1 MGIRF
6 PPPLFGVDDT
16 ETRSRCF
23 VDIVATADRQLRK
36 EEVVERAQ
44 VALTKPDGGSYST
57 RYLRR
62 IIDTYIQLGVLK
74 QTDDHISVYEFATDW
89 RENKIDFAEFLW
101 SAVKRRWAIEGAF
114 PEGIEGLYDIHQ
126 VVKNAESPLSSTEIR
141 SRLETD
147 HGYEFNTE
155 GIRGY
160 LPLMESLDA
169 LADTEQGYVTTA
181 PERFSERFRNAD
193 IGWQFEQWLKREGVN
208 TSPPSDRVKRD
219 LGKYVMYRE
228 CGGHGRHRTLLNTA
242 RKDYLDDSVLTNSAS
257 TQIRRA
263 DKYVEQRNHRREL
276 RDEITARFDGIDSRS
291 LSGLSTTAL
300 EQMAA
305 AANEKEARRIKA
317 GTGSGF
323 SRRDLEAKVPTDRDA
338 YTFPDSFELYEWQR
352 EAAKKW
358 FTSTG
363 SQPEHGIAQV
373 ITGAGKTV
381 MALEVLRE
389 WLETHPDGVV
399 TVVVPTKV
407 LMQQWLEE
415 LVDTLGV
422 PAADIGWVGDGQKDD
437 FSDGTRILVSIVN
450 SAVKDDHLGTA
461 VDDAGV
467 EHHLLIADECHRYTG
482 EKFSNV
488 FSYYRTA
495 ALGLSATP
503 LSNIES
509 DERSPEDEMLVEELG
524 EIYYHLSYDKGLD
537 YGLIPEFRINY
548 VGFELTAAER
558 TAYDRLTDGV
568 VDAVSDIE
576 KRYQRQLYELDGNF
590 AQKLNSIK
598 NSSDTPSPAITDY
611 FEYTQERRELIAD
624 AVARQA
630 ITLELLQ
637 ETIDADKKTIVF
649 QERIKQLERMV
660 APKEARGRDS
670 TTGEIVETDID
681 RAQLY
686 EQYPALEQVDKK
698 LEDLFFTSDYR
709 PVMYH
714 SGVRNSAWNDFAIEW
729 FRDDGF
735 ANVMLSVKAL
745 IEGVDVPDADVGI
758 VRVSSG
764 SIRQRI
770 QTLGRV
776 LRTGDNPDTKSELF
790 VLYARD
796 TVDADIFDKYDWRDE
811 LSRADIRHLTWE
823 TADDNIEGTLRLA
836 TDEEIPE
843 PPSEESVPD
852 PAELSQGD
860 RYDGPRRGFQFS
872 VNADG
877 EPYTKEGERRF
888 IENEAYQDVA
898 DYVHRQKGGGTVTVN
913 DANHAITYLDTG
925 MVFVGVVP
933 DPDDITYAETQSPGL
948 TDETDIE
955 LDDLQ

>member
-6 PPPLFGVDDT
+6 PPPLFGINNT
-16 ETRSRCF
+16 ESRSQCF
-23 VDIVATADRQLRK
+23 VNIVEAADQKLSK
-36 EEVVERAQ
+36 DELIERAKS
-44 VALTKPDGGSYST
+44 VLTKSDGNSYST
-57 RYLRR
+57 QYLRR
-62 IIDTYIQLGVLK
+62 IIHTYIQLGVLK
-74 QTDDHISVYEFATDW
+74 EGDDHISVYEFATDW
-89 RENKIDFAEFLW
+89 QETKIDFAEFLW
-101 SAVKRRWAIEGAF
+101 SAVKRKWAIEGAF
-114 PEGIEGLYDIHQ
+114 PDGIKGLYDIHQ
-126 VVKNAESPLSSTEIR
+126 VVKHAESPLPRAEILHL
-141 SRLETD
+141 LETD

-160 LPLMESLDA
+160 LPLMENLGA
-169 LADTEQGYVTTA
+169 LESTERGYVTTA
-181 PERFSERFRNAD
+181 PSRFSERLRNAD
-193 IGWQFEQWLKREGVN
+193 ICWQFEQWLKREGAN
-208 TSPPSDRVKRD
+208 ASPPSDRVKRD

-228 CGGHGRHRTLLNTA
+228 CGGHGRHRMLLDTA
-242 RKDYLDDSVLTNSAS
+242 REDYLDDSILTDSAS
-257 TQIRRA
+257 AQLRRA
-263 DKYVEQRNHRREL
+263 DKYIEQRNCRREL
-276 RDEITARFDGIDSRS
+276 RDEITDRFDGIDSRL

-300 EQMAA
+300 GQIAA
-305 AANEKEARRIKA
+305 ASNEEEARRIKA
-317 GTGSGF
+317 GTGSGL
-323 SRRDLEAKVPTDRDA
+323 SRRDLELKVPVNRDA

-352 EAAKKW
+352 EAADRW
-358 FTSTG
+358 FESTG
-363 SQPEHGIAQV
+363 SQSEHGIAQV

-381 MALEVLRE
+381 MALEVLQE
-389 WLETHPDGVV
+389 WLKAHPDGVV

-407 LMQQWLEE
+407 LMQQWLQE
-415 LVDTLGV
+415 LVETLAV
-422 PAADIGWVGDGQKDD
+422 PAGDIGWVGDGQKDE
-437 FSDGTRILVSIVN
+437 FSSRTRILVTIVN
-450 SAVKDDHLGTA
+450 SAIKNDYLETTLDD
-461 VDDAGV
+461 VGV
-467 EHHLLIADECHRYTG
+467 EQHLLIADECHRYTG

-488 FSYYRTA
+488 FSYHRTA

-509 DERSPEDEMLVEELG
+509 DERSPEDEMLIEELG
-524 EIYYHLSYDKGLD
+524 EIYYHLSYDEGLEH
-537 YGLIPEFRINY
+537 GLIPEFRINY

-558 TAYDRLTDGV
+558 TAYDRLTDDV
-568 VDAVSDIE
+568 VNAVTDIE
-576 KRYQRQLYELDGNF
+576 KQYQRQLYELDGNF

-611 FEYTQERRELIAD
+611 FEYTQERRNLIAD

-630 ITLELLQ
+630 ITLELLKNAL
-637 ETIDADKKTIVF
+637 DADKKTIVF

-660 APKEARGRDS
+660 APKETRGRDNK
-670 TTGEIVETDID
+670 TGKIVETDID

-714 SGVRNSAWNDFAIEW
+714 SGVRNSTWNDFAIEW

-776 LRTGDNPDTKSELF
+776 LRTGDNPDTQSELF

-823 TADDNIEGTLRLA
+823 TADNNIEGILRSA

-843 PPSEESVPD
+843 PPSEVTIPD
-852 PAELSQGD
+852 SDELSRGD
-860 RYDGPRRGFQFS
+860 QYDGPQRGFQFS
-872 VNADG
+872 VNAEG
-877 EPYTKEGERRF
+877 EPYRKNGGRQF
-888 IENEAYQDVA
+888 IKNEAYQEVSR
-898 DYVHRQKGGGTVTVN
+898 YVHRKKGGGTVTVN
-913 DANHAITYLDTG
+913 SANHAITYLDTD
-925 MVFVGVVP
+925 MVFIGVVP
-933 DPDDITYAETQSPGL
+933 DPDDITYSKPQSGGL
-948 TDETDIE
+948 TDEIDIGLE
-955 LDDLQ
+955 DLQ